1 MESTTKSMQ
10 LVALSRAGY
19 QVPSADLGMRC
30 VQGDLLVT
38 RGQVR
43 PIQGAVAGFPVRIRP
58 AAFPIPA
65 TQLTGSVPP
74 GGHRFE
80 T

>member
-1 MESTTKSMQ
+1 MESTKSMQ

-19 QVPSADLGMRC
+19 QVPSADLGKRC

>member
-1 MESTTKSMQ
+1 MDISTTTMQ

-19 QVPSADLGMRC
+19 QDPSIDLGIRC
-30 VQGDLLVT
+30 VQGDLPAT

-43 PIQGAVAGFPVRIRP
+43 PMTDTVAAFPVRIRP
-58 AAFPIPA
+58 FA
-65 TQLTGSVPP
+65 TLEGSVPP
-74 GGHRFE
+74 GGTRQ

>member
-1 MESTTKSMQ
+1 MDITTKTMR

-19 QVPSADLGMRC
+19 QDPSVDLGIRC
-30 VQGDLLVT
+30 VQGDLPAT

-43 PIQGAVAGFPVRIRP
+43 PMTGAAAGFPVRIRP
-58 AAFPIPA
+58 FA
-65 TQLTGSVPP
+65 TLEGSVPP
-74 GGHRFE
+74 GGTRQ